1 MVTPDA
7 LLIDEQRSEITQ
19 TNAYGRIDENSTML
33 DRASAVSGTSLISS
47 KVTKI
52 WGLPVTSQTSVGA
65 PNPYQNS
72 GSLTYTPT
80 IPRINIVFVND
91 GTVTGIKF
99 D

>member
-33 DRASAVSGTSLISS
+33 DRASAVSGTSLISP

-52 WGLPVTSQTSVGA
+52 
-65 PNPYQNS
+65 
-72 GSLTYTPT
+72 
-80 IPRINIVFVND
+80 
-91 GTVTGIKF
+91 
-99 D
+99 